1 LLRVIDE
8 ALLATKPS
16 QNSLFQADT
25 CVRAVAESGIL
36 GLVHV
41 LIQGTLAEGLSV
53 SRRVRWHARIDE
65 ALEELYG
72 VDVEAHAAELAYHFA
87 EAVTVSG
94 LEKLVRYSVPSV
106 SRRW

>member
-1 LLRVIDE
+1 
-8 ALLATKPS
+8 
-16 QNSLFQADT
+16 
-25 CVRAVAESGIL
+25 
-36 GLVHV
+36 V

-72 VDVEAHAAELAYHFA
+72 VDVEAHAAELAYHFT

-94 LEKLVRYSVPSV
+94 LEKLVRYSVPSGEQALV
-106 SRRW
+106 TLPTRWKYCAESPQVRATGR